1 VLYRRS
7 AACNA
12 VTIGGATMLQYTSK
26 VLFMIYCVL
35 AFVVTAIT
43 AGEYDGGLE
52 RWQTGILMGIAFV
65 MMSFAISSMLEVL
78 QDEINIYLK
87 AKRNRQER

>member
-1 VLYRRS
+1 
-7 AACNA
+7 
-12 VTIGGATMLQYTSK
+12 MLRYTSK
-26 VLFMIYCVL
+26 VLFIIYCVL
-35 AFVVTAIT
+35 AFIATAVI

-65 MMSFAISSMLEVL
+65 MMSFAVSSMLETI

-87 AKRNRQER
+87 AKRDRQER